1 MKTTVYNNYG
11 EDTSS
16 KIIVRSTGIV
26 MAITVLH
33 KIFGFVEKQ
42 IIAFFWGTGIE
53 ADAYLMVYSIIYMV
67 YIIIKEV
74 VASSFLPVF
83 IGYLKNEEDEK
94 KGWEIAS
101 IIGNILTIL
110 FTIIVVAC
118 MLASPFVISVFAPGY
133 KGEQRELTIKL
144 FRIASPALLFMSI
157 SALAYPILNSY
168 KKFALPVFGDAIFKA
183 SPTII
188 FLSMMK
194 VAGFSIG
201 LVAGTLGQ
209 LSLYIF
215 GIRKKIKFYKPSLNI
230 SCSPF
235 QKVMRLSGPLFLCVL
250 FWQLTYLV
258 SNIFASTLPPGSVSA
273 LTYAQ
278 RLIEMPIYVVPLS
291 MGVVVFPFFSETSQ
305 AGEKHKLKEM
315 FFNSLRTVSLIFVPL
330 AAGCMILSV
339 PIIKLLFERGEFTP
353 VSTVLTASVLR
364 YIAFGMVAWAL
375 EIILHKF
382 YFSQFDVKT
391 PMIISGLGLLLY
403 VALAFPFMKYLS
415 LKGIALAW
423 SLSQG
428 IKVCLLFVLL
438 KKKIE
443 DINLLGSFSFIGQI
457 GLSTL
462 IMVLSVYIIT
472 HLLGNFLDLSKMF
485 FQAAHLLCSVGIGA
499 LIFFVM
505 MSLMRMQEAGIVWNY
520 LRLNFKK

>member
-42 IIAFFWGTGIE
+42 VIAFFWGTGI
-53 ADAYLMVYSIIYMV
+53 
-67 YIIIKEV
+67 EV

-168 KKFALPVFGDAIFKA
+168 KRFALPVFGDAIFKA

-215 GIRKKIKFYKPSLNI
+215 GLRKKIKFYKPSLNI

-235 QKVMRLSGPLFLCVL
+235 PGGCGFSLF
-250 FWQLTYLV
+250 F
-258 SNIFASTLPPGSVSA
+258 
-273 LTYAQ
+273 
-278 RLIEMPIYVVPLS
+278 
-291 MGVVVFPFFSETSQ
+291 
-305 AGEKHKLKEM
+305 
-315 FFNSLRTVSLIFVPL
+315 
-330 AAGCMILSV
+330 
-339 PIIKLLFERGEFTP
+339 
-353 VSTVLTASVLR
+353 
-364 YIAFGMVAWAL
+364 
-375 EIILHKF
+375 
-382 YFSQFDVKT
+382 
-391 PMIISGLGLLLY
+391 
-403 VALAFPFMKYLS
+403 
-415 LKGIALAW
+415 
-423 SLSQG
+423 
-428 IKVCLLFVLL
+428 
-438 KKKIE
+438 
-443 DINLLGSFSFIGQI
+443 
-457 GLSTL
+457 
-462 IMVLSVYIIT
+462 
-472 HLLGNFLDLSKMF
+472 
-485 FQAAHLLCSVGIGA
+485 
-499 LIFFVM
+499 
-505 MSLMRMQEAGIVWNY
+505 
-520 LRLNFKK
+520 